1 MEAGQVARTAC
12 LSTTCLLSRELD
24 SGQQPDSDGSHVR
37 RHSIMTSVNSGEPSI
52 TVGASV
58 SLIKPCHI
66 TNVRAIYL
74 NEQLRTSLVAGKQA
88 TKVATTNARKAQGE
102 GTRKAI
108 LEAAVH
114 IASAEGLEGLT
125 IGRLAAELSMSK
137 SGLFAHFGSKEDL
150 QVATVEAAR
159 SIFIREVIRPSF
171 EGEHGLLD
179 LWHLCDTWL
188 SYVESGVFRGG
199 CFFAAVAAEFDSR
212 PGPVRDRIA
221 EIMKEWLA
229 TLRRAVADAQAAGEL
244 KSEVDPTQMAF
255 EFNALELGANWAFQ
269 LYGDKQAFA
278 RAREAILESLH
289 RQATTRGST
298 LLPPLRKKRPQARP

>member
-1 MEAGQVARTAC
+1 LA
-12 LSTTCLLSRELD
+12 
-24 SGQQPDSDGSHVR
+24 
-37 RHSIMTSVNSGEPSI
+37 N
-52 TVGASV
+52 
-58 SLIKPCHI
+58 
-66 TNVRAIYL
+66 
-74 NEQLRTSLVAGKQA
+74 KQA
-88 TKVATTNARKAQGE
+88 TKLAATGGRKAQGE

-125 IGRLAAELSMSK
+125 IGRLATELSMSK

-159 SIFIREVIRPSF
+159 AIFIREVIQPSF

-229 TLRRAVADAQAAGEL
+229 TLRRAVAAAQTAGEL
-244 KSEVDPTQMAF
+244 KSEVDPTQLAF
-255 EFNALELGANWAFQ
+255 EFNSLELGANWAFQ
-269 LYGDKQAFA
+269 LHGDKQAFA
-278 RAREAILESLH
+278 QARAAMLERL
-289 RQATTRGST
+289 RQQATKKGLT
-298 LLPPLRKKRPQARP
+298 LLPTLKKKRRRAC

>member
-1 MEAGQVARTAC
+1 M
-12 LSTTCLLSRELD
+12 
-24 SGQQPDSDGSHVR
+24 
-37 RHSIMTSVNSGEPSI
+37 
-52 TVGASV
+52 AS
-58 SLIKPCHI
+58 
-66 TNVRAIYL
+66 
-74 NEQLRTSLVAGKQA
+74 KQA

-125 IGRLAAELSMSK
+125 IGGLAAELSMSK

-171 EGEHGLLD
+171 EGEHGLVD

-188 SYVESGVFRGG
+188 GYVESGVFRGG

-229 TLRRAVADAQAAGEL
+229 SLRRAVADAQTAGEL
-244 KSEVDPTQMAF
+244 RSEADPTQMAF

-278 RAREAILESLH
+278 RARAAILENLH
-289 RQATTRGST
+289 RQATTHGSA
-298 LLPPLRKKRPQARP
+298 LLPPLKKKRSR

>member
-1 MEAGQVARTAC
+1 
-12 LSTTCLLSRELD
+12 
-24 SGQQPDSDGSHVR
+24 
-37 RHSIMTSVNSGEPSI
+37 MT
-52 TVGASV
+52 
-58 SLIKPCHI
+58 
-66 TNVRAIYL
+66 
-74 NEQLRTSLVAGKQA
+74 GKQA
-88 TKVATTNARKAQGE
+88 TKVVPTNARKAQGE

-114 IASAEGLEGLT
+114 TASAEGLEGLT

-171 EGEHGLLD
+171 QGQHGLLD

-229 TLRRAVADAQAAGEL
+229 TLRRAVADAQTAGEL

-269 LYGDKQAFA
+269 LYGDKQAFE
-278 RAREAILESLH
+278 RARGAILESLH
-289 RQATTRGST
+289 RQATTSGSS
-298 LLPPLRKKRPQARP
+298 LLPPLKKKKRPQARR